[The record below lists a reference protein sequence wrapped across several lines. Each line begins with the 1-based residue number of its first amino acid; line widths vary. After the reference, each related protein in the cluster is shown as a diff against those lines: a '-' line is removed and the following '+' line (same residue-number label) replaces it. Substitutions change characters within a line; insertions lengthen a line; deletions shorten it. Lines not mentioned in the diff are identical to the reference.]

1 MPDISIAAEGIDKLL
16 VGLNPHKAAGPNKFK
31 PIVLQPLHKELAPIL
46 QLIFQRSLDTG
57 KLPDIW
63 KEANVSPIFKK
74 GEKSDPSNYRHI
86 SLTRVLCKVLEHI
99 VASSVAKHFT
109 ELNILYD
116 LQHGFR
122 EKRSCET
129 QLIMRVDELAKNMQM
144 GNQTDLILLDFSLA
158 FDKVAHEKLIL
169 KLHQYGIRG
178 DTLNWIKDFLDN
190 RKQTVVINGINSDE
204 VPVSSGVPHGS
215 VLGPILFLA
224 YINDLPEQV
233 KSRVRLFADD
243 TAMYLAISST
253 IEGHALQTD
262 LACLEQ
268 WAKMWDMQFN
278 PSKCQVLHII
288 RKVKPLNTKYILH
301 NVELESA
308 SAAKY
313 LGVTIADD
321 LSWSQ
326 HIDNTTK
333 KANQTLGFLKRN
345 IRVHN
350 KDLKSVAYKTLVR
363 PQLEYASTVWY
374 PHHDKDIN
382 KVEAVQR
389 RAARW
394 AIRDYKYTSSVTA
407 VLKDLNWR
415 PLDQRRIDSRLLMMY
430 KVTYD
435 LVAIPAPEYLV
446 RNTRQYRH
454 IHSLAYRQI
463 HTLNDYYRYTFF
475 PRTII
480 HWNALPAYIPVL
492 PTLAQFSKAFCQV
505 FHVSP

>member
-1 MPDISIAAEGIDKLL
+1 
-16 VGLNPHKAAGPNKFK
+16 
-31 PIVLQPLHKELAPIL
+31 
-46 QLIFQRSLDTG
+46 
-57 KLPDIW
+57 
-63 KEANVSPIFKK
+63 
-74 GEKSDPSNYRHI
+74 
-86 SLTRVLCKVLEHI
+86 
-99 VASSVAKHFT
+99 
-109 ELNILYD
+109 
-116 LQHGFR
+116 
-122 EKRSCET
+122 
-129 QLIMRVDELAKNMQM
+129 MQM
-144 GNQTDLILLDFSLA
+144 GKLTDLILSDFSKA

-178 DTLNWIKDFLDN
+178 DTLNWIKDFSDN
-190 RKQTVVINGINSDE
+190 RKQAVVINGINSDE
-204 VPVSSGVPHGS
+204 VPVSSGVPQGS
-215 VLGPILFLA
+215 ILGPILFLA
-224 YINDLPEQV
+224 YINDLLEQV

-253 IEGHALQTD
+253 TEGQVLQTD

-268 WAKMWDMQFN
+268 WEKMWDMQFY
-278 PSKCQVLHII
+278 PSKCQVLHITK
-288 RKVKPLNTKYILH
+288 KVKPLNTKYILH
-301 NVELESA
+301 TVELESA
-308 SAAKY
+308 PAVNY

-321 LSWSQ
+321 LSWSP

-345 IRVHN
+345 IRVHI

-374 PHHDKDIN
+374 PYQDKDIN

-389 RAARW
+389 RAAKW

-407 VLKDLNWR
+407 MLKDLNWR

-435 LVAIPAPEYLV
+435 LVAIPAPEYLN
-446 RNTRQYRH
+446 RNTRQSRH

-463 HTLNDYYRYTFF
+463 HTLKDYYRYTFS
-475 PRTII
+475 PSTII

-492 PTLAQFSKAFCQV
+492 PTLAQFSTAVCQV
-505 FHVSP
+505 IHVSP